1 VATFVI
7 GQPISTAEPF
17 ITVDAG
23 LPVGRHRFQ
32 LEVVT
37 SDRRVSKPDFAEVDV
52 IRRIP
57 IGDVVITG
65 TVTPIL
71 PTDRTIITRPGG
83 GG

>member
-7 GQPISTAEPF
+7 GQPISTQVPT
-17 ITVDAG
+17 ISVDAG

-37 SDRRVSKPDFAEVDV
+37 SDRRVSKADVAEVEV
-52 IRRIP
+52 VRRIP

-65 TVTPIL
+65 IDT
-71 PTDRTIITRPGG
+71 RTISRGG
-83 GG
+83 GTPGRGPVP